1 MKNLFVILMFL
12 SVNLFA
18 ETNLTNYIVS
28 DVTNYNNLSNAV
40 AWNFVEDSKNLT
52 SEEKK
57 YFNDLASSAQ
67 RTMFG
72 MQMVNTIAS
81 EVRALD
87 NEREIQKILKQVK
100 ASISNDNNTNIIW
113 MGSVVVQHFNKIGSN
128 HWESSGDILQ
138 KWGMWA
144 NPTYKIGF
152 RSDGVVVWREEE

>member
-1 MKNLFVILMFL
+1 MKILFVILMFL
-12 SVNLFA
+12 TANLFA
-18 ETNLTNYIVS
+18 QTNCITSIETDYTTQITNGWNFIE
-28 DVTNYNNLSNAV
+28 DTKNLS
-40 AWNFVEDSKNLT
+40 

-57 YFNDLASSAQ
+57 CFNDLANSVQ
-67 RTMFG
+67 RTILG
-72 MQMVNTIAS
+72 MHMVNIIVS